1 MNAPVT
7 RIATLDFIRGVAILG
22 ILLLNI
28 TSFALPKAAY
38 LNPAWHG
45 MPAASELWVWSAMDL
60 LAQAKF
66 LTLFA
71 ILFGAGLQM
80 LLPRG
85 KRWLQSRLS
94 WLVIFGL
101 LHGLLF
107 WEGDILL
114 AYGLVGLVVWR
125 MIRDVPGTRQL
136 FNTGLML
143 YVVGSAILVVLGM
156 ASGPNPNSSWLP
168 GAADIQ
174 YETFWRTHGG
184 WEALRNRLDML
195 GSALMA
201 LAAQYGWQLAGLMM
215 CGAALMRSGWLRG
228 TFSVQH
234 YRRTGWL
241 LVLTG
246 VAIEIPSIALQWMTG
261 WSFRW
266 SGFFLQVPREVSAP
280 LQALGYAALCFGY
293 WPQLRQRFVTKAV
306 SAVGRMALSNYLLQT
321 LICTTLFNHFALF
334 NHFSRLQLL
343 AIVPAIW
350 LVNLLFSLFWLQLFR
365 QGPLEWI
372 WRRLTSLGLPAQGE
386 DDRHHK
392 G

>member
-85 KRWLQSRLS
+85 RRWLQSRLS

-168 GAADIQ
+168 GAADVQ

-184 WEALRNRLDML
+184 GEALRNRLDML

-241 LVLTG
+241 LVLAG

-293 WPQLRQRFVTKAV
+293 WRQLHQRFITRAV

-343 AIVPAIW
+343 AIVPAVW
-350 LVNLLFSLFWLQLFR
+350 LVNLLFSLCWLRMFR
-365 QGPLEWI
+365 HGPLEWL
-372 WRRLTSLGLPAQGE
+372 WRRLTSLGLTPRAE

>member
-38 LNPAWHG
+38 LNPAWYG

-136 FNTGLML
+136 FNTGVML
-143 YVVGSAILVVLGM
+143 YLIGSGVLVVLGM
-156 ASGPNPNSSWLP
+156 ASGHTPNNSWLP
-168 GAADIQ
+168 YRFPNRARPVPCCRKFSQ
-174 YETFWRTHGG
+174 PVPTPCL
-184 WEALRNRLDML
+184 LR
-195 GSALMA
+195 
-201 LAAQYGWQLAGLMM
+201 
-215 CGAALMRSGWLRG
+215 
-228 TFSVQH
+228 V
-234 YRRTGWL
+234 
-241 LVLTG
+241 VL
-246 VAIEIPSIALQWMTG
+246 P
-261 WSFRW
+261 
-266 SGFFLQVPREVSAP
+266 
-280 LQALGYAALCFGY
+280 
-293 WPQLRQRFVTKAV
+293 
-306 SAVGRMALSNYLLQT
+306 
-321 LICTTLFNHFALF
+321 
-334 NHFSRLQLL
+334 
-343 AIVPAIW
+343 
-350 LVNLLFSLFWLQLFR
+350 
-365 QGPLEWI
+365 
-372 WRRLTSLGLPAQGE
+372 
-386 DDRHHK
+386 
-392 G
+392 